1 MITRGRGKIINIASV
16 QTALARPSIAPYTA
30 TKGGA
35 GNLTKGMATDWAKHG
50 LNCNAIAPG
59 YFDTP
64 LNAALVADPTF
75 STWLEKR
82 TPAGR
87 WGKVEELQA
96 PASSSPRMHRASSTD
111 ISSIVDG
118 GSRHRY
124 ELASGHHGRGR
135 LRQVDSR
142 RRSVRTARYPYRDGD
157 DLHSTEAVEKMRAG
171 IALTDDDRW
180 PWLDRIADALES
192 DAPLII
198 GCSALRRVYRD
209 RIRAGAGG
217 EVTFVHLAGD
227 RDLIASRMAARS
239 GHYMPL
245 SLLDSQFATLER
257 PGPDEA
263 IEVTID
269 QPMKPSSARSCLISE
284 EARNDT

>member
-1 MITRGRGKIINIASV
+1 MSLRLVIMGVAGCGKSTV
-16 QTALARPSIAPYTA
+16 
-30 TKGGA
+30 G
-35 GNLTKGMATDWAKHG
+35 
-50 LNCNAIAPG
+50 
-59 YFDTP
+59 
-64 LNAALVADPTF
+64 AAL
-75 STWLEKR
+75 SEQLE
-82 TPAGR
+82 
-87 WGKVEELQA
+87 
-96 PASSSPRMHRASSTD
+96 
-111 ISSIVDG
+111 I
-118 GSRHRY
+118 
-124 ELASGHHGRGR
+124 
-135 LRQVDSR
+135 
-142 RRSVRTARYPYRDGD
+142 PYRDGD

-180 PWLDRIADALES
+180 PWLDRIAAALRNE
-192 DAPLII
+192 APLLI

-227 RDLIASRMAARS
+227 RDLIAARMATRA

-269 QPMKPSSARSCLISE
+269 QPMDAIVGQVLSHLGGNPQ
-284 EARNDT
+284 